1 MSTIKTLCLAVLICL
16 IAVGTASHSL
26 SPGFEKKFTV
36 SDTYTMTYELS
47 NQYPFPAVFEV
58 KVFNKDFSE
67 NSDWTTEKIE
77 YKLEPTSVKNLNITF
92 HNVRGTQRRIVCTI
106 LKGIGYEESPPQVTT
121 RVCSRI
127 IITGPS

>member
-1 MSTIKTLCLAVLICL
+1 LFTVKYLCLVALINL
-16 IAVGTASHSL
+16 IAVGATAHSL

-67 NSDWTTEKIE
+67 NSDWTTEMTE
-77 YKLEPTSVKNLNITF
+77 YKLKPTSIRNLNITF
-92 HNVRGTQRRIVCTI
+92 HNVRDTQRRIVCTI
-106 LKGIGYEESPPQVTT
+106 LKGIGYEESPPQVTSA
-121 RVCSRI
+121 VCSRI